1 MRQALRPGCA
11 MRRHYLTIGDRQVH
25 YRRAGSGPALLALH
39 ASPLSSASLDGL
51 LGTLA
56 DRFTVIAPD
65 REGYGQSDPLPQAEP
80 DVNDYARAAVE
91 VAGALGLERFFLFGT
106 HTGSKVALHAAT
118 LAPGRVAHVVL
129 DGLGAYSPQER
140 ADQLAHYTPAVEP
153 VWHGGHLLAAW
164 HQVRNMSLFWP
175 WFRQERGRRLDD
187 DVPDPEV
194 LQAWVLDLL
203 RASPDYGLAYR
214 AAFRYDPLPALQRLA
229 VPATLATRAG
239 DPLHG
244 HRDRLPAGAA
254 RQVTIGAG
262 GDHPELGD
270 LLREALTDALP
281 DAPPVPGTT
290 PRRPTTR
297 QYVDTAH
304 GQVHVRSTGAP
315 GARTLLAL
323 HASPGSA
330 EDLDARIA
338 LLAGPDGHRA
348 RYPRQRLLRP
358 PAGRRAT
365 RHHLL
370 RGRRA
375 GGPRRAGAGP
385 RRRVPHPHRRVHR
398 GGAGALLAPTG
409 QGGRPGG
416 PARPR
421 PGRARGTARRLHAV
435 ARARP
440 ARDPPGPGLAP
451 HPRHDAV
458 LAVVQRPPRRHPRR
472 RAAAPRAAARQGP
485 GAAQERRHLPPG
497 LPRRVPLPRPR
508 ADRPSSACPRCWRR
522 ARWTPCM
529 RTPSGW
535 RGSPAPSRA
544 SPSCPP
550 RTRREPRNARCA
562 RSWPFSTRPNAKD
575 R

>member
-80 DVNDYARAAVE
+80 DVSDYARAAVE

-118 LAPGRVAHVVL
+118 LAPARVAHVVL

-244 HRDRLPAGAA
+244 HRDRLPAEAL
-254 RQVTIGAG
+254 RLVTIGAG
-262 GDHPELGD
+262 GDHPALSD

-338 LLAGPDGHRA
+338 LLARDRTVIAPDTLGNGYSDRPRA
-348 RYPRQRLLRP
+348 GAQPDITFYAGVVREVLDGLGLDRVDVYGTHTGACIAAELARCWPQRVRAVVLEGLPDLGRAEREELLAAYTPSLAPDRH
-358 PAGRRAT
+358 GTHLVRAW
-365 RHHLL
+365 HLIRDMTL
-370 RGRRA
+370 FWPWFNDRRA
-375 GGPRRAGAGP
+375 GIRDGAP
-385 RRRVPHPHRRVHR
+385 PPPEQLHARVLELLKSADTYHLAYHAAYRYAARERIGELGVP
-398 GGAGALLAPTG
+398 ALLAASRLDPL
-409 QGGRPGG
+409 
-416 PARPR
+416 
-421 PGRARGTARRLHAV
+421 RADTERV
-435 ARARP
+435 A
-440 ARDPPGPGLAP
+440 GLAGP
-451 HPRHDAV
+451 LARFAELPAAHEAGAPERTVRTV
-458 LAVVQRPPRRHPRR
+458 LAFLDS
-472 RAAAPRAAARQGP
+472 A
-485 GAAQERRHLPPG
+485 ER
-497 LPRRVPLPRPR
+497 
-508 ADRPSSACPRCWRR
+508 
-522 ARWTPCM
+522 
-529 RTPSGW
+529 
-535 RGSPAPSRA
+535 
-544 SPSCPP
+544 
-550 RTRREPRNARCA
+550 
-562 RSWPFSTRPNAKD
+562 
-575 R
+575 